1 MNLNTSIEHKFIYEH
16 LTNDST
22 PIGIVHISH
31 GMAEHIG
38 RYNWLIKKLNNDG
51 FHVISIDHAGHG
63 RRIGP
68 NMKGYLANSNS
79 WKQVIND
86 QLTLVNETKKKF
98 PHLKQ
103 YMIAHSMGSWIALEA
118 IQAGMKID
126 GLILSGS
133 SKSTDRLI
141 KIQKI
146 LISVVLFFSSKKRKG
161 KFLDALILGKYNKFF
176 KPNRTKKDWISSDS
190 SNVDEYV
197 KDPLCGYIVTNGL
210 WHDLVNGISNVFQQ
224 DGYKNVDISM
234 PIFIISGSNDPV
246 GENGKGVKRLYE
258 YLKNIFTNV
267 SIAIIPNARHE
278 VFSEI
283 DKEKNY
289 KLLKI
294 FIDDP

>member
-16 LTNDST
+16 LTNDSS

-38 RYNWLIKKLNNDG
+38 RYDWLINKLNNDG

-63 RRIGP
+63 RRVGT

-79 WKQVIND
+79 WNQVIND
-86 QLTLVNETKKKF
+86 QITLVNETKKKY

-161 KFLDALILGKYNKFF
+161 KFLDTLILGKYNKFF

-294 FIDDP
+294 FIDKH

>member
-118 IQAGMKID
+118 IQVGMKID

-146 LISVVLFFSSKKRKG
+146 LISVVLLFSSKKRKG
-161 KFLDALILGKYNKFF
+161 KFLDTLILGKYNKFF

-294 FIDDP
+294 FIDKC

>member
-16 LTNDST
+16 LTNDSS

-38 RYNWLIKKLNNDG
+38 RYDWLINKLNNDG

-79 WKQVIND
+79 WNQVIND
-86 QLTLVNETKKKF
+86 QITLVNETKKKY

-161 KFLDALILGKYNKFF
+161 KFLDTLILGKYNKFF

-294 FIDDP
+294 FIDKH

>member
-16 LTNDST
+16 LTNDSS

-79 WKQVIND
+79 WNQVIND
-86 QLTLVNETKKKF
+86 QITLVNETKKKY

-161 KFLDALILGKYNKFF
+161 KFLDTLILGKYNKFF

-294 FIDDP
+294 FIDKH